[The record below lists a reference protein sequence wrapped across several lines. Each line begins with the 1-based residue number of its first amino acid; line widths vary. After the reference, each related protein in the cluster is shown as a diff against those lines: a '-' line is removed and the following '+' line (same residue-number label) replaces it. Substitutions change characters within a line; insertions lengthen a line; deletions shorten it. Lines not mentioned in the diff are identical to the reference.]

1 MQFSIEYHKEFHYIV
16 VFRIKITNIK
26 FSYGKMYIQLKT
38 KKENNMET
46 RVLNNIINIAGV
58 IDSDFVYSHEVYGEK
73 FYKVKLKARRLSETV
88 DSIPIL
94 VSERLTD
101 IGRTLIGKEVKVSG
115 QVRTYNKREGNGSAL
130 KINVFATEFEILE
143 EDDGC
148 MNTNDVILDGYIC
161 KTPVYRKTPL
171 NRKITDVLLAV
182 NRPYGKSD
190 YLPCICW
197 GRNAKYVGTFQVGER
212 IRIRGRLQ
220 SRIYTKKIDDDSIEE
235 RTAYEVSISKLEN
248 VRAG

>member
-1 MQFSIEYHKEFHYIV
+1 
-16 VFRIKITNIK
+16 
-26 FSYGKMYIQLKT
+26 
-38 KKENNMET
+38 MET

-58 IDSDFVYSHEVYGEK
+58 IDSDFVYSHEVYGEN
-73 FYKVKLKARRLSETV
+73 FYEVNLKARRLSDTV

-101 IGRTLIGKEVKVSG
+101 VEKTLIGKEVKVRG
-115 QVRTYNKREGNGSAL
+115 QIRTYNKHENNGCGL
-130 KINVFATEFEILE
+130 KISVFAIEFEVLE
-143 EDDGC
+143 ENNDYV
-148 MNTNDVILDGYIC
+148 NTNDVMLDGYIC
-161 KTPVYRKTPL
+161 KPPVYRETPL

-182 NRPYGKSD
+182 NRSYGKSD

-220 SRIYTKKIDDDSIEE
+220 SRTYKKKLDDNSIEE

-248 VRAG
+248 VLAG